1 MIEMATVIET
11 YDNGTAKITIV
22 PQDACK
28 TCPLNGTCSN
38 WVSRESLHYIVN
50 NNIGASKNDTVKVEF
65 SEKHLV
71 THSFIVYIVP
81 LISLFLG
88 AYIGKIFFSETVSI
102 LLGFAALG
110 ITFFIIALFDKKM
123 KDPFKGEA
131 KIVEIVTEPIK
142 SSYSD

>member
-1 MIEMATVIET
+1 MIETATVIET
-11 YDNGTAKITIV
+11 YNDGTAKVVIV
-22 PQDACK
+22 PQDTCK

-50 NNIGASKNDTVKVEF
+50 NNIDASKNDTVKVEF

-71 THSFIVYIVP
+71 AHSFIVYIVP
-81 LISLFLG
+81 LISLFVG
-88 AYIGKIFFSETVSI
+88 AYIGKMFFSETISI

-110 ITFFIIALFDKKM
+110 LTFFIIALFDRRM

-131 KIVEIVTEPIK
+131 KIVEIITNPLE
-142 SSYSD
+142 SSCSN